1 MSTMVS
7 DDPRDYVLG
16 QELRVRILTTGVETS
31 GRHDLV
37 DAFPL
42 PPTPPPRPRDTPGRP
57 DLVDAFQLPDTAT
70 PVHLHTRY
78 EERLFVL
85 EGACTV
91 WVGPD
96 TMRLGPGDYC
106 AIPRD
111 TPHAIKA
118 GPNGCRSLLVTSPAG
133 FAELIARAA
142 TPAHLAGPETETDLE
157 LFAAVSAELGD
168 QILGPPGT
176 RPADL

>member
-1 MSTMVS
+1 MAHT
-7 DDPRDYVLG
+7 DPRDYVLG
-16 QELRVRILTTGVETS
+16 QELTVRILTTGADTS
-31 GRHDLV
+31 ARHDV
-37 DAFPL
+37 
-42 PPTPPPRPRDTPGRP
+42 
-57 DLVDAFQLPDTAT
+57 VEAFQFPDTAT
-70 PVHLHTRY
+70 PLHLHTRY

-96 TMRLGPGDYC
+96 TVPLGPGDYC
-106 AIPRD
+106 AIPLD

-118 GPNGCRSLLVTSPAG
+118 GPNGCRTLLITSPAG

-142 TPAHLAGPETETDLE
+142 TPAQLAGPDTEIDLE
-157 LFAAVSAELGD
+157 RFASVSSELGD

-176 RPADL
+176 VPADL

>member
-1 MSTMVS
+1 LVDESPEHKEWSTMVS
-7 DDPRDYVLG
+7 HDPCDYVLG
-16 QELRVRILTTGVETS
+16 QELRVRILATGAETS
-31 GRHDLV
+31 GRH
-37 DAFPL
+37 
-42 PPTPPPRPRDTPGRP
+42 

-96 TMRLGPGDYC
+96 TMRLGPGDYW
-106 AIPRD
+106 AIPLD

-157 LFAAVSAELGD
+157 RFAAVSAELGD

-176 RPADL
+176 GPADL

>member
-1 MSTMVS
+1 MTSH
-7 DDPRDYVLG
+7 DPRDYMLG
-16 QELRVRILTTGVETS
+16 QELRVRILTTGAETA
-31 GRHDLV
+31 GRH
-37 DAFPL
+37 
-42 PPTPPPRPRDTPGRP
+42 

-78 EERLFVL
+78 EERLFVV

-91 WVGPD
+91 WVGTG

-106 AIPRD
+106 AIPLD

-118 GPNGCRSLLVTSPAG
+118 GPTGCRSLLVTSPAG

-142 TPAHLAGPETETDLE
+142 TPADLAGPDTETDLE
-157 LFAAVSAELGD
+157 LFASVSAELGD
-168 QILGPPGT
+168 EILGPPGT

>member
-1 MSTMVS
+1 MASH
-7 DDPRDYVLG
+7 DPRDYVLG
-16 QELRVRILTTGVETS
+16 QELRVRILTTGAETS
-31 GRHDLV
+31 GRHDLI
-37 DAFPL
+37 
-42 PPTPPPRPRDTPGRP
+42 
-57 DLVDAFQLPDTAT
+57 DAFQLPDTAT

-96 TMRLGPGDYC
+96 TMGLGPGDYC
-106 AIPRD
+106 AIPLD

-142 TPAHLAGPETETDLE
+142 TPAHLAGPDTEVDLE
-157 LFAAVSAELGD
+157 RFASVSAELGD

>member
-1 MSTMVS
+1 MASHE
-7 DDPRDYVLG
+7 PRDYVLG
-16 QELRVRILTTGVETS
+16 QELRVRILTTGAETS
-31 GRHDLV
+31 GRH
-37 DAFPL
+37 
-42 PPTPPPRPRDTPGRP
+42 

-85 EGACTV
+85 EGDCTV

-96 TMRLGPGDYC
+96 TMQLGPADYC
-106 AIPRD
+106 AIPLD

-142 TPAHLAGPETETDLE
+142 TPAHLAGPDTETDLE
-157 LFAAVSAELGD
+157 RFASVSAELGD

>member
-16 QELRVRILTTGVETS
+16 QELRVRILTTGAETS
-31 GRHDLV
+31 GRH
-37 DAFPL
+37 
-42 PPTPPPRPRDTPGRP
+42 

-96 TMRLGPGDYC
+96 TMRVGRATTAPSRLT
-106 AIPRD
+106 PR
-111 TPHAIKA
+111 T
-118 GPNGCRSLLVTSPAG
+118 RS
-133 FAELIARAA
+133 
-142 TPAHLAGPETETDLE
+142 
-157 LFAAVSAELGD
+157 
-168 QILGPPGT
+168 
-176 RPADL
+176 RPAQTAAA

>member
-1 MSTMVS
+1 MVS

-37 DAFPL
+37 DASP
-42 PPTPPPRPRDTPGRP
+42 
-57 DLVDAFQLPDTAT
+57 LPDTAT
-70 PVHLHTRY
+70 PLHLHTRY
-78 EERLFVL
+78 EERFFVL

-96 TMRLGPGDYC
+96 TMQLGPGDYC
-106 AIPRD
+106 AIPLD

-157 LFAAVSAELGD
+157 RFAAVSAELGD

-176 RPADL
+176 LPADL

>member
-1 MSTMVS
+1 MISIFNIGDPEPNEWSTMAS
-7 DDPRDYVLG
+7 HDPRDYVLG
-16 QELRVRILTTGVETS
+16 QELRVRILTTGAETS
-31 GRHDLV
+31 GRHDLI
-37 DAFPL
+37 DASPL
-42 PPTPPPRPRDTPGRP
+42 PY
-57 DLVDAFQLPDTAT
+57 TAT
-70 PVHLHTRY
+70 PLHLHTRY
-78 EERLFVL
+78 EERFFVL

-96 TMRLGPGDYC
+96 TMQLGPGDYC
-106 AIPRD
+106 AIPLD

-118 GPNGCRSLLVTSPAG
+118 GPNGCRSLLVSSPAG

-157 LFAAVSAELGD
+157 RFAAVSAELGD

-176 RPADL
+176 LPADL